1 MIVRPNGIIDKMK
14 YVPTADFMHDL
25 FGGPVSRRTV
35 VERIFS
41 NSDIAAIAGEH
52 GVQREALLASLS
64 GDESSS
70 AGSRLR
76 LAVSKMREGT
86 TEVPRGTA
94 FPPEL
99 DNATDGGL
107 ELIGLFV
114 NPLATTAMILNSA
127 PPALD
132 DAARAIDPRLSL
144 AIYASRV
151 FRVLAVQHPPLTQP
165 LTNAANALERA

>member
-1 MIVRPNGIIDKMK
+1 MK
-14 YVPTADFMHDL
+14 YVPTADLMHDL

-35 VERIFS
+35 LERVFA

-52 GVQREALLASLS
+52 GVQRDALLASLA
-64 GDESSS
+64 GNESSD

-76 LAVSKMREGT
+76 LAVNKMREAT
-86 TEVPRGTA
+86 TELPHGTA

-99 DNATDGGL
+99 DKATDGGL
-107 ELIGLFV
+107 ELVGLFV
-114 NPLATTAMILNSA
+114 NPLATTAMILNSPQ
-127 PPALD
+127 PPLD

-144 AIYASRV
+144 AVYASRV
-151 FRVLAVQHPPLTQP
+151 FRVLAVQHPQLAQA

>member
-1 MIVRPNGIIDKMK
+1 MK
-14 YVPTADFMHDL
+14 YVPTAEFMQDL
-25 FGGPVSRRTV
+25 FGGRVSRRALL
-35 VERIFS
+35 ERLFA

-52 GVQREALLASLS
+52 GVTRDTVLS
-64 GDESSS
+64 EVDGDESSL

-76 LAVSKMREGT
+76 AAVSQMREAASD
-86 TEVPRGTA
+86 VPSGNA
-94 FPPEL
+94 FPPDL
-99 DNATDGGL
+99 AGTTDGAL

-114 NPLATTAMILNSA
+114 NPLATTSMILNTE

-144 AIYASRV
+144 AAYASRV
-151 FRVLAVQHPPLTQP
+151 FRVLAVQHPELADA